1 MTFAQFLSILRAR
14 KWASLLV
21 FALVVVIT
29 VVVSLLLPKQ
39 YAGSASVVVDV
50 KPDPVS
56 ATIYPG
62 LSTPAFMA
70 TQVDILQSERVAL
83 RVIRDLKLTESAA
96 IREQWQSEA
105 KGKGT
110 IEQYLV
116 QFLQKYLD
124 VKPSQQS
131 NVISIEY
138 RSPSPEFAAGLANA
152 FAQAYIATTL
162 ELRADP
168 AKHFNSFFQVQTKE
182 ARESLEQAQQ
192 RLSAFQQAKGIIVTN
207 ERLDVEAARLA
218 ELSSQLTQSQG
229 ISAESNSRQ
238 AQARGDQSDRLQEVL
253 NNPLISG
260 LKADLTRNEAKLQ
273 ELSQR
278 LGDKHPQVVEARA
291 SIAELRSKID
301 VETRR
306 VTSGVAVSN
315 SINKARE
322 GQVSAALNAQRNKML
337 EMKAVLDE
345 GLVLQREVENAQR
358 VYDNLVAR
366 MNQSALEAQNN
377 QSYASVLT
385 VAQPP
390 SEHSSPKM
398 LLNTLLAIFLG
409 GLLAVGVSLL
419 MEMTDRRVRN
429 PEDVVAALGL
439 PVLGSLPAPNAKRF
453 NPARPVGLG
462 LAPQQRAMS
471 LPAPGAQPGV

>member
-14 KWASLLV
+14 KWAALLV
-21 FALVVVIT
+21 FSLVVATT

-39 YAGSASVVVDV
+39 YLGTASVVIDI

-56 ATIYPG
+56 ATLFPG
-62 LSTPAFMA
+62 MA
-70 TQVDILQSERVAL
+70 TPGFIATQTDILLSERVAL
-83 RVIRDLKLTESAA
+83 RVIRDLKLMDNAA
-96 IREQWQSEA
+96 IREQWQTEA
-105 KGKGT
+105 KGEGT
-110 IEQYLV
+110 FEQYLIEL
-116 QFLQKYLD
+116 LQKYLD

-138 RSPSPEFAAGLANA
+138 RSPSPQFAAGLANA

-168 AKHFNSFFQVQTKE
+168 ARQFNSFFQAQTKD
-182 ARESLEQAQQ
+182 ARDSLERAQQ
-192 RLSAFQQAKGIIVTN
+192 RLSAFQQDKGIIVSP
-207 ERLDVEAARLA
+207 ERLDIESARLA
-218 ELSSQLTQSQG
+218 ELSSQLTQSQS
-229 ISAESNSRQ
+229 ISAESSSRQ

-260 LKADLTRNEAKLQ
+260 LKADLTRYEAKLQ

-278 LGDKHPQVVEARA
+278 LGDKHPQVLEARA
-291 SIAELRSKID
+291 NIAELRSKID

-306 VTSGVAVSN
+306 VTSGVSVSN
-315 SINKARE
+315 SINKSRE
-322 GQVSAALNAQRNKML
+322 GQLSAALNAQRSKML

-345 GLVLQREVENAQR
+345 GQVLQREVENAQR

-366 MNQSALEAQNN
+366 LNQSALEAQNT

-390 SEHSSPKM
+390 SQHSSPKM

-409 GLLAVGVSLL
+409 SLLAVGVALL

-429 PEDVVAALGL
+429 PEDAVAALGL
-439 PVLGSLPAPNAKRF
+439 PVLGSLPAPGAKRF

-462 LAPQQRAMS
+462 LPGQQRAIS
-471 LPAPGAQPGV
+471 LPAPGYQTGT